1 MSEEHERNERYPL
14 KSNTEYIFWNFTCP
28 HFRLEFLDAVDDTE
42 PPSDLVAEQSLAE
55 LEHGPH
61 GEGEVDQVDVLV
73 PHGQVLLAD
82 GEHPGALGR
91 GPDAQVGQGQ
101 PRAVKHVAEAPDLVL
116 LVM

>member
-1 MSEEHERNERYPL
+1 MRGIL
-14 KSNTEYIFWNFTCP
+14 WKVILTEYIFWTFTCP

>member
-1 MSEEHERNERYPL
+1 MSGSIEIALNIC
-14 KSNTEYIFWNFTCP
+14 SSSSCQNFTCP
-28 HFRLEFLDAVDDTE
+28 HFCLQFLNAVDDAE
-42 PPSDLVAEQSLAE
+42 PPPNLVAEECFAE

-73 PHGQVLLAD
+73 THGQVLVAD

-101 PRAVKHVAEAPDLVL
+101 ARAVKHVAEPPDLIL

>member
-1 MSEEHERNERYPL
+1 MSEGVRKRNEFL
-14 KSNTEYIFWNFTCP
+14 FKCCQNFTCP
-28 HFRLEFLDAVDDTE
+28 HFSLQFLNAVDHTE
-42 PPSDLVAEQSLAE
+42 PPPDLVAEECLAE

-73 PHGQVLLAD
+73 PHGQVLVTD
-82 GEHPGALGR
+82 GENSGALCR

-101 PRAVKHVAEAPDLVL
+101 ARAVKHVAEAPDLIL